1 MRLRPAL
8 LLTTA
13 LLGACG
19 GASRSAANTNRTW
32 PLAPIDTAAM
42 MMMPSGVRMRDL
54 TVGNGPLVHDGEF
67 VSVYYVGQL
76 MDGGQFD
83 AAIPNEP
90 PLRFQMGAHRVIRG
104 WEEGVAGMRV
114 GGKRQLMIPPSL
126 AYGARGMGPVP
137 PNATLIFTIEVV
149 RVD

>member
-1 MRLRPAL
+1 MRIPPFL
-8 LLTTA
+8 LATMVVA
-13 LLGACG
+13 GCG

-32 PLAPIDTAAM
+32 PLAAIDTAAM

-54 TVGNGPLVHDGEF
+54 AVGNGPLVHDGEF

-83 AAIPNEP
+83 AAIPDDP

-126 AYGARGMGPVP
+126 AYGARGTGPIP